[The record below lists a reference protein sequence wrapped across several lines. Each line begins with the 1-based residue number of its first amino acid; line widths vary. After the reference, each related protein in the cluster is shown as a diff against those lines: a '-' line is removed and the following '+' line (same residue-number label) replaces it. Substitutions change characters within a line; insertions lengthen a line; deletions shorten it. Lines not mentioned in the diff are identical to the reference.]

1 MSDIL
6 QKFMSALDERGIEYV
21 RGTWGDVIFQRED
34 GTRFSVKST
43 IDRKGLYVTCMRAS
57 LDDAISEIFGD
68 KQDFCEESHSPIKNL
83 WTWCTA
89 LRKAGLTDKEISRL
103 LGISELTVLSLIGEG
118 E

>member
-43 IDRKGLYVTCMRAS
+43 IDRKGLYITCMRAT
-57 LDDAISEIFGD
+57 LDDAISEIFG
-68 KQDFCEESHSPIKNL
+68 EEN
-83 WTWCTA
+83 
-89 LRKAGLTDKEISRL
+89 E
-103 LGISELTVLSLIGEG
+103 
-118 E
+118 